1 MKMNHILF
9 LLTAAFCFPSITVAK
24 IIEAGSPDKKNV
36 ITIETDNQVSYSL
49 SRNGTKILDTCPLS
63 LTVGNDTWGTDKCRK
78 ITRKSVSE
86 KVEFIVPRKYKE
98 TVDNYNQVEL
108 IYKDYKIEFRI
119 YNDGVAYRFVSTANN
134 KQPVKKESVSFRFGQ
149 DHTSYTL
156 LTDQL
161 QNWFEQD
168 YTVKPINA
176 LPKDSFSVAP
186 VMVEVDKYK
195 VLLAEANL
203 YNYPGMYLQPALE
216 SFHGIFAN
224 YPDKEVPKPP
234 RERKPRPARPAR
246 EESEKRDF
254 APMVPAETFAPTEPP
269 VIHPE
274 DTPAGRAQKFL
285 MDVTDRMGVKVDVYV
300 DDSKADN
307 LSIHMIGD
315 TLGILI
321 GRRGETLD
329 ALQYLT
335 SLQVNKGR
343 EGYIRVT
350 LDTENYRAKR
360 EDSLRR
366 LAQRMANRAV
376 KTGRKV
382 VLEPMNPY
390 ERRVL
395 HTALQNHPAVTTH
408 SEGEEP
414 NRRVV
419 IMLKNQPERPEKS
432 AEKPQGEKPSRSRR
446 SRRRGPRKPV
456 NPAENQTANEPQETV
471 AAPESPAAVDVLG
484 VEE

>member
-1 MKMNHILF
+1 MSYIEVTGKTEEEAVRKALTQLGLERDDVSLEILERAKSGF
-9 LLTAAFCFPSITVAK
+9 LGIGGSPARIRVTYGTDEPEEKKAEPTKKVEKKPEPKAEVKKPEVKPEPKKQEPKKPETKPVEKAPEQKTVA
-24 IIEAGSPDKKNV
+24 AGTCDDENARRIREFLEGLLQHMNSPAQVNV
-36 ITIETDNQVSYSL
+36 
-49 SRNGTKILDTCPLS
+49 
-63 LTVGNDTWGTDKCRK
+63 
-78 ITRKSVSE
+78 
-86 KVEFIVPRKYKE
+86 
-98 TVDNYNQVEL
+98 
-108 IYKDYKIEFRI
+108 
-119 YNDGVAYRFVSTANN
+119 
-134 KQPVKKESVSFRFGQ
+134 
-149 DHTSYTL
+149 
-156 LTDQL
+156 
-161 QNWFEQD
+161 
-168 YTVKPINA
+168 
-176 LPKDSFSVAP
+176 
-186 VMVEVDKYK
+186 
-195 VLLAEANL
+195 
-203 YNYPGMYLQPALE
+203 ALE
-216 SFHGIFAN
+216 
-224 YPDKEVPKPP
+224 
-234 RERKPRPARPAR
+234 
-246 EESEKRDF
+246 EK
-254 APMVPAETFAPTEPP
+254 
-269 VIHPE
+269 
-274 DTPAGRAQKFL
+274 GRYQ
-285 MDVTDRMGVKVDVYV
+285 VTLEGEK
-300 DDSKADN
+300 
-307 LSIHMIGD
+307 
-315 TLGILI
+315 LGQLI

-432 AEKPQGEKPSRSRR
+432 ADKPQGEKPSRSRR

>member
-1 MKMNHILF
+1 MKIKEFTGKTTQEAIDNGLVELGVTIADVHVDVIQEGAKGLF
-9 LLTAAFCFPSITVAK
+9 GLF
-24 IIEAGSPDKKNV
+24 GSKPACV
-36 ITIETDNQVSYSL
+36 
-49 SRNGTKILDTCPLS
+49 R
-63 LTVGNDTWGTDKCRK
+63 LTVMEDEREDDHGLSDLLGSFSLNDQKK
-78 ITRKSVSE
+78 KPAA
-86 KVEFIVPRKYKE
+86 KPAAPKPAPAKPAAPKAE
-98 TVDNYNQVEL
+98 T
-108 IYKDYKIEFRI
+108 
-119 YNDGVAYRFVSTANN
+119 
-134 KQPVKKESVSFRFGQ
+134 PVKPE
-149 DHTSYTL
+149 
-156 LTDQL
+156 
-161 QNWFEQD
+161 
-168 YTVKPINA
+168 A
-176 LPKDSFSVAP
+176 PKAAP
-186 VMVEVDKYK
+186 VKTEPKPEVK
-195 VLLAEANL
+195 AEA
-203 YNYPGMYLQPALE
+203 PKTEPKPEIKAE
-216 SFHGIFAN
+216 AKPEIKAETK
-224 YPDKEVPKPP
+224 PEKKPEAPKPP
-234 RERKPRPARPAR
+234 RERKPRPPRPAR
-246 EESEKRDF
+246 EEGEKRDF

-376 KTGRKV
+376 KTGRRV

-432 AEKPQGEKPSRSRR
+432 AEKPQSDRPNNRRR
-446 SRRRGPRKPV
+446 SNRRRGPRKPV
-456 NPAENQTANEPQETV
+456 NQAENQPVNETQEIV
-471 AAPESPAAVDVLG
+471 AAPESPAVVDVLG

>member
-1 MKMNHILF
+1 
-9 LLTAAFCFPSITVAK
+9 
-24 IIEAGSPDKKNV
+24 
-36 ITIETDNQVSYSL
+36 
-49 SRNGTKILDTCPLS
+49 
-63 LTVGNDTWGTDKCRK
+63 
-78 ITRKSVSE
+78 
-86 KVEFIVPRKYKE
+86 
-98 TVDNYNQVEL
+98 
-108 IYKDYKIEFRI
+108 
-119 YNDGVAYRFVSTANN
+119 
-134 KQPVKKESVSFRFGQ
+134 
-149 DHTSYTL
+149 
-156 LTDQL
+156 
-161 QNWFEQD
+161 
-168 YTVKPINA
+168 
-176 LPKDSFSVAP
+176 
-186 VMVEVDKYK
+186 
-195 VLLAEANL
+195 
-203 YNYPGMYLQPALE
+203 
-216 SFHGIFAN
+216 
-224 YPDKEVPKPP
+224 
-234 RERKPRPARPAR
+234 
-246 EESEKRDF
+246 
-254 APMVPAETFAPTEPP
+254 
-269 VIHPE
+269 
-274 DTPAGRAQKFL
+274 
-285 MDVTDRMGVKVDVYV
+285 MGVKVDVYV

-432 AEKPQGEKPSRSRR
+432 ADKPQGEKPSRSRR

>member
-1 MKMNHILF
+1 MKIKEFTGKTTKEAIDNGLAELGVTIADVHVDVLQEGAKGLF
-9 LLTAAFCFPSITVAK
+9 GLFGSKPACVRLTVMDDEREDDHGLSDLL
-24 IIEAGSPDKKNV
+24 GSF
-36 ITIETDNQVSYSL
+36 SL
-49 SRNGTKILDTCPLS
+49 SDQK
-63 LTVGNDTWGTDKCRK
+63 K
-78 ITRKSVSE
+78 KSAAKPAAPKPAPAKPADPKSEAPKPVSQPE
-86 KVEFIVPRKYKE
+86 APK
-98 TVDNYNQVEL
+98 
-108 IYKDYKIEFRI
+108 
-119 YNDGVAYRFVSTANN
+119 TAPA
-134 KQPVKKESVSFRFGQ
+134 KAEAKPE
-149 DHTSYTL
+149 
-156 LTDQL
+156 
-161 QNWFEQD
+161 
-168 YTVKPINA
+168 VKPA
-176 LPKDSFSVAP
+176 APK
-186 VMVEVDKYK
+186 
-195 VLLAEANL
+195 AEAK
-203 YNYPGMYLQPALE
+203 PEISQEKPKAEAVPEKKPEAL
-216 SFHGIFAN
+216 
-224 YPDKEVPKPP
+224 KPL
-234 RERKPRPARPAR
+234 RERKPRPPRPAR
-246 EESEKRDF
+246 EEGEKRDF

-307 LSIHMIGD
+307 LSVHMIGD

>member
-1 MKMNHILF
+1 MKIQEFTGKTTQEAIDNGLAELGVTIADVHVDVLQEGAKGLF
-9 LLTAAFCFPSITVAK
+9 GLFGSKPARVRLTIMEEEREDDHGLSDLI
-24 IIEAGSPDKKNV
+24 G
-36 ITIETDNQVSYSL
+36 SL
-49 SRNGTKILDTCPLS
+49 SL
-63 LTVGNDTWGTDKCRK
+63 NDQAKK
-78 ITRKSVSE
+78 KPQPKPAVKAE
-86 KVEFIVPRKYKE
+86 PAKPAAKPEAPKAAPKAEAVKPAPKAE
-98 TVDNYNQVEL
+98 
-108 IYKDYKIEFRI
+108 
-119 YNDGVAYRFVSTANN
+119 
-134 KQPVKKESVSFRFGQ
+134 PVKAEAPKAEPKPV
-149 DHTSYTL
+149 
-156 LTDQL
+156 
-161 QNWFEQD
+161 
-168 YTVKPINA
+168 VKPEA
-176 LPKDSFSVAP
+176 PK
-186 VMVEVDKYK
+186 
-195 VLLAEANL
+195 AEAEQAEK
-203 YNYPGMYLQPALE
+203 PEA
-216 SFHGIFAN
+216 
-224 YPDKEVPKPP
+224 PKPAREP
-234 RERKPRPARPAR
+234 KERKPRPPRTPK
-246 EESEKRDF
+246 EKTDVQPEEKRDY

-269 VIHPE
+269 VIFGE

-300 DDSKADN
+300 NDSEPDS

-395 HTALQNHPAVTTH
+395 HTALQNHPSVTTH

-419 IMLKNQPERPEKS
+419 IMLKNQPERADRQDKQD
-432 AEKPQGEKPSRSRR
+432 KPQGDKPRR
-446 SRRRGPRKPV
+446 SRRRGPRKPAQ
-456 NPAENQTANEPQETV
+456 NAAQTAPQTDGQNAPELIIT
-471 AAPESPAAVDVLG
+471 PESPAPVDALG

>member
-1 MKMNHILF
+1 MKIQEFTGKTTQEAIDNGLAELGVTIADVHVDVLQEGAKGLF
-9 LLTAAFCFPSITVAK
+9 GLFGSKPARVRLTIMEEEREDDHGLSDLI
-24 IIEAGSPDKKNV
+24 G
-36 ITIETDNQVSYSL
+36 SL
-49 SRNGTKILDTCPLS
+49 SL
-63 LTVGNDTWGTDKCRK
+63 NDQAKK
-78 ITRKSVSE
+78 K
-86 KVEFIVPRKYKE
+86 P
-98 TVDNYNQVEL
+98 
-108 IYKDYKIEFRI
+108 
-119 YNDGVAYRFVSTANN
+119 
-134 KQPVKKESVSFRFGQ
+134 QPKPAVKAEPA
-149 DHTSYTL
+149 
-156 LTDQL
+156 
-161 QNWFEQD
+161 
-168 YTVKPINA
+168 KPA
-176 LPKDSFSVAP
+176 AKP
-186 VMVEVDKYK
+186 
-195 VLLAEANL
+195 
-203 YNYPGMYLQPALE
+203 
-216 SFHGIFAN
+216 
-224 YPDKEVPKPP
+224 EVPKAAPKAEAVKP
-234 RERKPRPARPAR
+234 APKAEPVKAEAPKAEPKPVVKPEAPKAEAEQAEKPEAPKPAREPKERKPRPPRTPK
-246 EESEKRDF
+246 EKTDVQPEEKRDY

-269 VIHPE
+269 VIFGE

-285 MDVTDRMGVKVDVYV
+285 MDVTDCMGVKVDVYV
-300 DDSKADN
+300 NDSEPDS

-395 HTALQNHPAVTTH
+395 HTALQNHPSVTTH

-419 IMLKNQPERPEKS
+419 IMLKNQQER
-432 AEKPQGEKPSRSRR
+432 AERQDKQDKPQGDKPRRSR
-446 SRRRGPRKPV
+446 SRRRGPRKPAQ
-456 NPAENQTANEPQETV
+456 NAAQTAPQTDGQNAPELVIT
-471 AAPESPAAVDVLG
+471 PESPAPVDALG

>member
-1 MKMNHILF
+1 MKIKEFTGKTTQEAIDNGLAELGVTIADVHVDVLQEGAKGLF
-9 LLTAAFCFPSITVAK
+9 GLFGSKPACVRLTVMDDEREDDHGLSDLL
-24 IIEAGSPDKKNV
+24 GSF
-36 ITIETDNQVSYSL
+36 SL
-49 SRNGTKILDTCPLS
+49 SDQK
-63 LTVGNDTWGTDKCRK
+63 K
-78 ITRKSVSE
+78 KSAAKPAAPKPAPAKPAAPKAEAPKPVSQPE
-86 KVEFIVPRKYKE
+86 APK
-98 TVDNYNQVEL
+98 
-108 IYKDYKIEFRI
+108 
-119 YNDGVAYRFVSTANN
+119 TAPA
-134 KQPVKKESVSFRFGQ
+134 KAEAKPE
-149 DHTSYTL
+149 
-156 LTDQL
+156 
-161 QNWFEQD
+161 
-168 YTVKPINA
+168 VKPA
-176 LPKDSFSVAP
+176 APK
-186 VMVEVDKYK
+186 
-195 VLLAEANL
+195 AEAK
-203 YNYPGMYLQPALE
+203 PEISQEKPKAEAVPEKKPEAL
-216 SFHGIFAN
+216 
-224 YPDKEVPKPP
+224 KPL
-234 RERKPRPARPAR
+234 RERKPRPPRPAR
-246 EESEKRDF
+246 EEGEKRDF

-419 IMLKNQPERPEKS
+419 IMLKNQPERAEKS
-432 AEKPQGEKPSRSRR
+432 AEKPQGDRPNNRRRS
-446 SRRRGPRKPV
+446 SRRRGPRKPM
-456 NPAENQTANEPQETV
+456 NENQPVNETQETA

>member
-1 MKMNHILF
+1 MKIQEFTGKTTQEAIDNGLAELGVTIADVHVDVLQEGAKGLF
-9 LLTAAFCFPSITVAK
+9 GLFGSKPARVRLTIMEEEREDDHGLSDLI
-24 IIEAGSPDKKNV
+24 G
-36 ITIETDNQVSYSL
+36 SL
-49 SRNGTKILDTCPLS
+49 SL
-63 LTVGNDTWGTDKCRK
+63 NDQAKK
-78 ITRKSVSE
+78 KPQPKPAVKAE
-86 KVEFIVPRKYKE
+86 PAKPAAKPEAPKAAPKAEAVKPAPKAE
-98 TVDNYNQVEL
+98 
-108 IYKDYKIEFRI
+108 
-119 YNDGVAYRFVSTANN
+119 
-134 KQPVKKESVSFRFGQ
+134 PVKAEAPKAEP
-149 DHTSYTL
+149 
-156 LTDQL
+156 
-161 QNWFEQD
+161 
-168 YTVKPINA
+168 KPIVKTET
-176 LPKDSFSVAP
+176 PK
-186 VMVEVDKYK
+186 
-195 VLLAEANL
+195 AEAEQAEK
-203 YNYPGMYLQPALE
+203 PEA
-216 SFHGIFAN
+216 
-224 YPDKEVPKPP
+224 PKPAREP
-234 RERKPRPARPAR
+234 KERKPRPPRTPKEKTPAQQ
-246 EESEKRDF
+246 EEKRDY

-269 VIHPE
+269 VIFGE

-285 MDVTDRMGVKVDVYV
+285 MDVTERMGVKVDVYV
-300 DDSKADN
+300 NDSEPDS

-395 HTALQNHPAVTTH
+395 HTALQNHPSVTTH

-419 IMLKNQPERPEKS
+419 IMLKNQPERADRQDKQD
-432 AEKPQGEKPSRSRR
+432 KPQGDKPRRSR
-446 SRRRGPRKPV
+446 SRRRGPRKPAQ
-456 NPAENQTANEPQETV
+456 NAAQTAPQTDGQNAPELVIT
-471 AAPESPAAVDVLG
+471 PESPAPVDALG

>member
-1 MKMNHILF
+1 MKIQEFTGKTTQEAIDNGLAELGVTIADVHVDVLQEGAKGLF
-9 LLTAAFCFPSITVAK
+9 GLFGSKPARVRLTIMEEEREDDHGLSDLI
-24 IIEAGSPDKKNV
+24 G
-36 ITIETDNQVSYSL
+36 SL
-49 SRNGTKILDTCPLS
+49 SL
-63 LTVGNDTWGTDKCRK
+63 NDQAKKKPQPKPAVKAEPAKPAAKPEAPKATPKAEAVK
-78 ITRKSVSE
+78 PAPKAE
-86 KVEFIVPRKYKE
+86 
-98 TVDNYNQVEL
+98 
-108 IYKDYKIEFRI
+108 
-119 YNDGVAYRFVSTANN
+119 
-134 KQPVKKESVSFRFGQ
+134 PVK
-149 DHTSYTL
+149 
-156 LTDQL
+156 
-161 QNWFEQD
+161 
-168 YTVKPINA
+168 
-176 LPKDSFSVAP
+176 
-186 VMVEVDKYK
+186 
-195 VLLAEANL
+195 AEA
-203 YNYPGMYLQPALE
+203 PKAE
-216 SFHGIFAN
+216 
-224 YPDKEVPKPP
+224 PKPVVKTEAP
-234 RERKPRPARPAR
+234 KAEAEQAEKPEAPKPAREPKERKPRPPRTPKEKTPAQQ
-246 EESEKRDF
+246 EEKRDY
-254 APMVPAETFAPTEPP
+254 APMVPAEMFAPTEPP
-269 VIHPE
+269 VIFGE

-300 DDSKADN
+300 DDSEPEH

-395 HTALQNHPAVTTH
+395 HTALQNHPSVTTH

-419 IMLKNQPERPEKS
+419 IMLKNQPERADRQDKQD
-432 AEKPQGEKPSRSRR
+432 KPQGDKPRRSR
-446 SRRRGPRKPV
+446 SRRRGPRKPAQ
-456 NPAENQTANEPQETV
+456 NAAQTAPQTDGQNAPELVIT
-471 AAPESPAAVDVLG
+471 PESPAPVDALG

>member
-1 MKMNHILF
+1 MRIKEFTGKTTQEAIDNGLAELGVTIADVHVDVLQEGAKGLF
-9 LLTAAFCFPSITVAK
+9 GLF
-24 IIEAGSPDKKNV
+24 GSKPACV
-36 ITIETDNQVSYSL
+36 
-49 SRNGTKILDTCPLS
+49 R
-63 LTVGNDTWGTDKCRK
+63 LTVMEDERED
-78 ITRKSVSE
+78 
-86 KVEFIVPRKYKE
+86 
-98 TVDNYNQVEL
+98 
-108 IYKDYKIEFRI
+108 
-119 YNDGVAYRFVSTANN
+119 
-134 KQPVKKESVSFRFGQ
+134 
-149 DHTSYTL
+149 DHGLSDL
-156 LTDQL
+156 LG
-161 QNWFEQD
+161 
-168 YTVKPINA
+168 
-176 LPKDSFSVAP
+176 SFSLNEQKKKSAP
-186 VMVEVDKYK
+186 KPAAPK
-195 VLLAEANL
+195 AEAPKPEAKPDAPKAEAKPEKKPEMKL
-203 YNYPGMYLQPALE
+203 EKKPEAKPAAPKADAKPE
-216 SFHGIFAN
+216 A
-224 YPDKEVPKPP
+224 PKAEAKPEKKPEAPKPP
-234 RERKPRPARPAR
+234 RERKPRPTRPAR

-395 HTALQNHPAVTTH
+395 HATLQDHPYVQTH
-408 SEGEEP
+408 SEGDEP

-419 IMLKNQPERPEKS
+419 ITLKSDAPQPDGDAARPAKRAPRPERRDQKPGERQSRPPRADKPRPPRPVRPEKD
-432 AEKPQGEKPSRSRR
+432 AVKP
-446 SRRRGPRKPV
+446 
-456 NPAENQTANEPQETV
+456 
-471 AAPESPAAVDVLG
+471 AAPVDVPMAHD
-484 VEE
+484 VPEDPTDDTI